1 VLRRRLF
8 AMAMLASAVLLCCAP
23 GVACG
28 LRVGA
33 HVAFYG
39 SSGDP
44 DVFVWETRFR
54 LEDYQ
59 AGSLDTEQTLLPHA
73 RLAEPGTRAIVLAC
87 VAHYVHPRYR
97 TFLDDAVYVKLLGGQ
112 YRNQTGWVM
121 ASDLRVMRGR

>member
-1 VLRRRLF
+1 MFRRQLV
-8 AMAMLASAVLLCCAP
+8 AAAVLASVTLLCSAR
-23 GVACG
+23 GTACG
-28 LRVGA
+28 MRIGA

-73 RLAEPGTRAIVLAC
+73 RLAHPGTRAIVLAC
-87 VAHYVHPRYR
+87 VAHYVHPRYQ
-97 TFLDDAVYVKLLGGQ
+97 TFLDDAVYVKLLGGR